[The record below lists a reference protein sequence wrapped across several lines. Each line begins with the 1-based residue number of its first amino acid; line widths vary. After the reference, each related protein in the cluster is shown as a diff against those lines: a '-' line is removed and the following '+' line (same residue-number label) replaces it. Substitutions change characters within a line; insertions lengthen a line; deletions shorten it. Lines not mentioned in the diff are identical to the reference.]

1 MKKSDYVTPVLSVTN
16 ASNGLKKLDKNNLPD
31 SLKYMTMADDLR
43 NSGEYKKAVS
53 CYLQSI
59 MLERT
64 NTESYLGLGI
74 SYKYLN
80 NYEKAIENF
89 QKSLEVNTS
98 DIKTQ
103 ATSYY
108 EMGICYLLENELT
121 KAIICFQKSIMI
133 DKTNLDVQLQLA
145 LAHEL
150 AQEDDMAMKIYD
162 KLIEEHPEYA
172 KAHSHKAALLICEGR
187 YADAIKIFMNVLKI
201 EPNFYRA
208 YFGLGVCFDNLK
220 NFLYA
225 RKYYKKFLKVHPNS
239 THAEYVQNRLSALK
253 EKVDTAGHLRLV

>member
-1 MKKSDYVTPVLSVTN
+1 MKKSDYVTPVLNVTN
-16 ASNGLKKLDKNNLPD
+16 ASNGLKENNNMPN

-43 NSGEYKKAVS
+43 NNGEYKKAVS

-80 NYEKAIENF
+80 NYKKAIENF
-89 QKSLEVNTS
+89 QKSLEVNSTN
-98 DIKTQ
+98 IKTQ

-121 KAIICFQKSIMI
+121 NAIMCFQKSIMI
-133 DKTNLDVQLQLA
+133 DKNNLDVQLQLA

-162 KLIEEHPEYA
+162 KLIEEHPEYT

-187 YADAIKIFMNVLKI
+187 YADAIKIFMKILKI

-239 THAEYVQNRLSALK
+239 THAEYVENRLSALK
-253 EKVDTAGHLRLV
+253 EKVDTTGQLRLV

>member
-1 MKKSDYVTPVLSVTN
+1 
-16 ASNGLKKLDKNNLPD
+16 
-31 SLKYMTMADDLR
+31 
-43 NSGEYKKAVS
+43 
-53 CYLQSI
+53 
-59 MLERT
+59 
-64 NTESYLGLGI
+64 
-74 SYKYLN
+74 
-80 NYEKAIENF
+80 
-89 QKSLEVNTS
+89 
-98 DIKTQ
+98 
-103 ATSYY
+103 
-108 EMGICYLLENELT
+108 
-121 KAIICFQKSIMI
+121 MI

-145 LAHEL
+145 LAHEI

-253 EKVDTAGHLRLV
+253 GKTDITGHLRLV